1 VEPEAVHRRPRLVD
15 HLPRD
20 EAEQRDGGERSR
32 ERDAVEGCVTRIEAP
47 APPKLGGA
55 GGRRFGDGAQ
65 L

>member
-1 VEPEAVHRRPRLVD
+1 VHRGPRLID

-20 EAEQRDGGERSR
+20 EDEQRDAGEGGR
-32 ERDAVEGCVTRIEAP
+32 EREAVQGRVTGIEPP

-55 GGRRFGDGAQ
+55 GGRRFSDGGQ